1 MPSTPDNK
9 FPQLLYSC
17 YANKSR
23 EEETFVSEHVLTHI
37 LSGTLS
43 LHTVSKSY
51 NFKAGDTVLVKRNQL
66 AKATKLPPPSGEFR
80 SVSVFFEQTALRDY
94 SLENK
99 LTSVATYTGESILI
113 LNPNPL
119 YESYTS
125 SLTAYQQG
133 STSEGLTALKVKE
146 ALMLILHLN
155 KEAGNM
161 LFDFCEPG
169 KIDLEKYM
177 NMHFRFNVSMSRLAY
192 LTGRS
197 LATFKRD
204 FAKIFNTS
212 PNKWLQ
218 QRRLKEAHYLIKEK
232 RMKVSD
238 VYLEVGFE
246 DLSHFSFAFKN
257 AYGKSPSLI

>member
-1 MPSTPDNK
+1 MPSTPDK
-9 FPQLLYSC
+9 KYPQLLYSC
-17 YANKSR
+17 YAQKSR

-37 LSGTLS
+37 LSGDLV
-43 LHTVSKSY
+43 LHTVSDSY
-51 NFKAGDTVLVKRNQL
+51 NLKAGDTALLKRNQL

-80 SVSVFFEQTALRDY
+80 SVSVFFDQTALRDFY
-94 SLENK
+94 LENK
-99 LTSVATYTGESILI
+99 IAPVAPYTGESLLI
-113 LNPNPL
+113 LARNPL
-119 YESYTS
+119 YQSYTS
-125 SLTAYQQG
+125 SLAAYQQG
-133 STSEGLTALKVKE
+133 STSDGLTALKVKE

-155 KEAGNM
+155 GEAGNM

-169 KIDLEKYM
+169 KIDLEQYM
-177 NMHFRFNVSMSRLAY
+177 NMHFKFNVSMNRLAY

-218 QRRLKEAHYLIKEK
+218 QRRLKEAYYLIKEK

-257 AYGKSPSLI
+257 TYGKSPSLI